1 MALSMVSVGEIV
13 TIYATDSRIL
23 IGEVVAFNSDGIEIK
38 NKDGHFYYLYLEIEY
53 IMPYS

>member
-1 MALSMVSVGEIV
+1 MSMVSVGEIV
-13 TIYATDSRIL
+13 TIYATGSRIL

-38 NKDGHFYYLYLEIEY
+38 NKNGHFYYLYLEIEY